1 MKPMSAIIVG
11 LITGIS
17 AVTCQLI
24 ISLSGRSQARKE
36 RAESND
42 LIAYRLEQLENKV
55 TVHNNVI
62 ERVYALERDK
72 AVMQEQIK
80 DLEEAQRK

>member
-1 MKPMSAIIVG
+1 MSAIIVG

-42 LIAYRLEQLENKV
+42 LIAYRLKQLENKV

-80 DLEEAQRK
+80 DLEEAQKK

>member
-1 MKPMSAIIVG
+1 MSAIIVG

-17 AVTCQLI
+17 AVICQLI
-24 ISLSGRSQARKE
+24 IALSGRSQARKE

-80 DLEEAQRK
+80 DIEEAQRNDHR